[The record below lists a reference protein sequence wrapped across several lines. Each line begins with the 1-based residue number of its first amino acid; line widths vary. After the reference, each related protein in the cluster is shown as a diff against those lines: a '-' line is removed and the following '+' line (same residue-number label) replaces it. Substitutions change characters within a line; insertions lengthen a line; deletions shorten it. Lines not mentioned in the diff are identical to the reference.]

1 MSRKVL
7 TDKAQEVMDSNN
19 NCCFNCTHFKIK
31 WDKENSIIPQN
42 ILQYRALKARCIN
55 PLAIREDVCKENPVR
70 LQSLLNRD
78 QIPVARKDCEYF
90 ELG

>member
-1 MSRKVL
+1 MNRKIIAYV
-7 TDKAQEVMDSNN
+7 AQELMDNN
-19 NCCFNCTHFKIK
+19 TNCCLNCTHFKIV
-31 WDKENSIIPQN
+31 WDKENSVIPKTTA
-42 ILQYRALKARCIN
+42 QYKDLRAKCTNTR
-55 PLAIREDVCKENPVR
+55 AIHEISHRENSVR